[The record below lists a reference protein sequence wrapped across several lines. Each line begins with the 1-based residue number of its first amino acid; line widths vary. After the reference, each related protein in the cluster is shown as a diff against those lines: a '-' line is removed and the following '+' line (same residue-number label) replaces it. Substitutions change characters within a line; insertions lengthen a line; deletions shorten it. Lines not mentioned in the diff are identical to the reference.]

1 MLFKIFFST
10 AFIILYLTPNSSGA
24 ESGGMP
30 QLDPEFWLSQ
40 IFWLIL
46 TFGFLFIVLSK
57 FILPK
62 ISENLE
68 NRKSRILENIE
79 IADKQRK
86 DSEDKLR
93 EFDKIINESK
103 SEAKNILINAK
114 NKIVKE
120 INKKQQSLEND
131 INSEIKEVENE
142 INIFKEKSP
151 EKINKIAVETAS
163 DLLKQLIGTELNKSS
178 ISAMVEELSKKGKSK
193 YYGT

>member
-10 AFIILYLTPNSSGA
+10 AFIILCLTANSSGA

-79 IADKQRK
+79 I
-86 DSEDKLR
+86 
-93 EFDKIINESK
+93 INESK

-120 INKKQQSLEND
+120 INKKQQSLENE

-142 INIFKEKSP
+142 INTFKEKSP